1 MRSVH
6 FVTRTPRP
14 ERRKHMN
21 LKPGQSIKVSE
32 YNGIVVTAERSGK
45 GDVIRYVR
53 TFADGS
59 WEVFK
64 TVRA

>member
-1 MRSVH
+1 MI
-6 FVTRTPRP
+6 
-14 ERRKHMN
+14 
-21 LKPGQSIKVSE
+21 LKPGQSIKISE
-32 YNGIVVTAERSGK
+32 CNGIVCSMERSGN
-45 GDVIRYVR
+45 GELIRYVR